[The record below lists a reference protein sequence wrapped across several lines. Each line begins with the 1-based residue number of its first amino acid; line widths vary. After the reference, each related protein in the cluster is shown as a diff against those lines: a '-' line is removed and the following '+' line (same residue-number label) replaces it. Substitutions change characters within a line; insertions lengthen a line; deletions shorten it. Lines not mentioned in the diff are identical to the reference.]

1 MPANAWVTSAQFC
14 GPDTGF
20 VVGAL
25 GMVLRSVDGGATW
38 QTQASGIA
46 SDLYSVYFADALHGY
61 ACGDDG
67 IVIKTTDGGASW
79 IAEEH
84 PVPSLGGRP
93 SATFVRGVL
102 FLPEAASYK
111 PQAASLLD
119 AAGRKVLDLHAGAN
133 DVSRFASGVYF
144 VRAVSCELS
153 AVGCHKVVIQ
163 R

>member
-1 MPANAWVTSAQFC
+1 
-14 GPDTGF
+14 
-20 VVGAL
+20 
-25 GMVLRSVDGGATW
+25 MVLRSVDGGATW
-38 QTQASGIA
+38 QPQSSGIA
-46 SDLYSVYFADALHGY
+46 SDLYSVHFADALHGY

-102 FLPEAASYK
+102 FLAEATSLK
-111 PQAASLLD
+111 PQATSLLD
-119 AAGRKVLDLHAGAN
+119 AAGRKVTELHAGAN
-133 DVSRFASGVYF
+133 DVSRLGPGVYF
-144 VRAVSCELS
+144 VRQASGVTRDASCVS
-153 AVGCHKVVIQ
+153 KVMIV